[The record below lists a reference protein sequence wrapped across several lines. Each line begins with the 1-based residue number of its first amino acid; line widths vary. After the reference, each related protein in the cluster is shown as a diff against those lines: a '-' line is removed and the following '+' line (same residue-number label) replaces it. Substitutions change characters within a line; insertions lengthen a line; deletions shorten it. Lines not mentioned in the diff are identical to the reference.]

1 MQRIW
6 NNWEQLIFANPELLF
21 LLGLPFLF
29 GLWQWWRYQRLYPT
43 ITLPIMSGL
52 AAHKRPL
59 RGFVKKYLFVLRILA
74 VGCLVVAIARPQL
87 VDTEEEVNSEGIDI
101 VLAMDI
107 STSMLARDF
116 QPNRLEAAKRK
127 ASEFISGRPHDRI
140 GLVVFARESFTQCP
154 LTTDTAMIQSLL
166 SEIRDGLIEDG
177 TAIGMG
183 LGTAINRLKDSEA
196 KSKVIILM
204 TDGENNSGKIEP
216 LTAVEAALEYGI
228 RVYTVGVGKRGM
240 APYKMQGPFGVTYQN
255 QEVRID
261 EELLQEIADKTQ
273 GKYFRATNNQV
284 LEEVY
289 AEIDQLET
297 SLIQLTRLT
306 RKSEAFYPFLILG
319 GLLFL
324 LELLLRYTF
333 VRHIP

>member
-1 MQRIW
+1 MSRIW
-6 NNWEQLIFANPELLF
+6 INWEQLVFANPELLV
-21 LLGLPFLF
+21 LLVLPLLF
-29 GLWQWWRYQRLYPT
+29 GAWQWWRYQQLYPSL
-43 ITLPIMSGL
+43 TLPILDGIK
-52 AAHKRPL
+52 AYDRPV

-74 VGCLVVAIARPQL
+74 VGFLIVALARPQL
-87 VDTEEEVNSEGIDI
+87 VDTEEEINSEGIDI

-116 QPNRLEAAKRK
+116 QPNRMEAAKRK
-127 ASEFISGRPHDRI
+127 AAEFISNRPNDRI

-154 LTTDTAMIQSLL
+154 LTTDTTMIKSLL

-183 LGTAINRLKDSEA
+183 LGTAINRLKDSDA

-216 LTAVEAALEYGI
+216 LTAVEAAKKFGI
-228 RVYTVGVGKRGM
+228 RVYTIGVGKRGM
-240 APYKMQGPFGVTYQN
+240 APYKMQSPFGVTYQN

-261 EELLQEIADKTQ
+261 EELLTEISKQTN

-284 LEEVY
+284 LEQVY
-289 AEIDQLET
+289 EEINQLET

-306 RKSEAFYPFLILG
+306 RKSEVFYPFLIIG
-319 GLLFL
+319 ALLFL
-324 LELLLRYTF
+324 LELVLRYTL

>member
-1 MQRIW
+1 MSRLW
-6 NNWEQLIFANPELLF
+6 SNWEQLIFANPELLF
-21 LLGLPFLF
+21 LLVLPILF
-29 GLWQWWRYQRLYPT
+29 GIWQWWRYRQLYPSL
-43 ITLPIMSGL
+43 TLPILSGL
-52 AAHKRPL
+52 QSHTRPL
-59 RGFVKKYLFVLRILA
+59 RGFIKKYLFVLRILA
-74 VGCLVVAIARPQL
+74 VGFLVVAIARPQL
-87 VDTEEEVNSEGIDI
+87 VDTEEEINSEGIDI

-116 QPNRLEAAKRK
+116 QPNRMEAAKRK
-127 ASEFISGRPHDRI
+127 ASEFISGRPNDRI
-140 GLVVFARESFTQCP
+140 GLVVFAREAFTQCP
-154 LTTDTAMIQSLL
+154 LTTDTAMIQQLL
-166 SEIRDGLIEDG
+166 GEIRDGLIEDG

-196 KSKVIILM
+196 TSKVIILM

-228 RVYTVGVGKRGM
+228 RVYTVGVGRKGL

-261 EELLQEIADKTQ
+261 EDLLKEIADKTD

-284 LEEVY
+284 LERVY
-289 AEIDQLET
+289 GEINQLEK

-306 RKSEAFYPFLILG
+306 RKSEAFYPFLIIG